1 MHVAGRLPRIAI
13 AGSLAQKPRQG
24 GHTWQFLNYLLGLR
38 GIGWE
43 VLFLDRLEPD
53 MCVDA
58 AGNPCAVEDSVN
70 LAYFLDVMRRFGLGE
85 CFSLDFGSGTRV
97 YGMPRAEAR
106 EFLRTSA
113 ALVNVMGFLVD
124 EDLLAAPP
132 LRVFLDTDPGFGQM
146 WCDLGQADLFRGHD
160 RHVTIAENIGSPACT
175 IPTCGIDWITWRQPI
190 VLAEWPAQ
198 PPTLPADGGRFTS
211 IGAWR
216 GPYAPVEHR
225 GHTYGLRVHEFRKY
239 LSLPRMTGSR
249 FEVALDIHAAES
261 RDLAAL
267 AAHGWTLADPA
278 VVACDPWVYR
288 GYLAG
293 SAAKFMATK
302 GMYVDTRSG
311 WFSERS
317 ICYLASGRPVLAQDT
332 GLAGLYPLGTGIVP
346 FTTLEEAASG
356 VAEILGDYP
365 RHARAARAI
374 AEDCFASDAVLG
386 DLLRKLGVA

>member
-1 MHVAGRLPRIAI
+1 MVTRPRIAV

-38 GIGWE
+38 GLGWD
-43 VLFLDRLEPD
+43 VLFLDRLEPG
-53 MCVDA
+53 MCVDV

-70 LAYFLDVMRRFGLGE
+70 LAYFLDVMRRFGLAE
-85 CFSLDFGSGTRV
+85 CFSLDYGSGTQV
-97 YGMPRAEAR
+97 YGIPRAETL

-113 ALVNVMGFLVD
+113 ALINVMGFLVD
-124 EDLLAAPP
+124 EELLAAAP

-160 RHVTIAENIGSPACT
+160 RHVTIAENIGRPDCR

-190 VLAEWPAQ
+190 VLAEWPVQA
-198 PPTLPADGGRFTS
+198 PVLPADGGRFTS

-225 GHTYGLRVHEFRKY
+225 GMTYGLRVHEFRKCIR
-239 LSLPRMTGSR
+239 LPALTGGR
-249 FEVALDIHAAES
+249 FEVALDIHAAET
-261 RDLAAL
+261 RDLTLL
-267 AAHGWTLADPA
+267 AEHGWTLADPA
-278 VVACDPWVYR
+278 IVACDPWVYR
-288 GYLAG
+288 DYLGG
-293 SAAKFMATK
+293 SAAEFMATK

-332 GLAGLYPLGTGIVP
+332 GLAGLYPLGTGIIP
-346 FTTLEEAASG
+346 FTTVEQAAAG

-365 RHARAARAI
+365 RRARAARTI
-374 AEDCFASDAVLG
+374 AEDCFDSRIVLA
-386 DLLRKLGVA
+386 DLLRKIGVA

>member
-1 MHVAGRLPRIAI
+1 MPATRIAV

-24 GHTWQFLNYLLGLR
+24 GHTWQFVNYLLGLR
-38 GIGWE
+38 KLGWD
-43 VLFLDRLEPD
+43 VLFLDRLEEG
-53 MCVDA
+53 MCVDS
-58 AGNPCAVEDSVN
+58 AGNPCGVDDSVN
-70 LAYFLDVMRRFGLGE
+70 LAYVLDVMRRFGLE
-85 CFSLDFGSGTRV
+85 DAFSLDYAGGTRV
-97 YGMPRAEAR
+97 FGRSRAESL

-113 ALVNVMGFLVD
+113 AVVNVMGFLVD
-124 EDLLAAPP
+124 EELLAAPP

-160 RHVTIAENIGSPACT
+160 RHVTIAENIGKAGCM

-190 VLAEWPAQ
+190 VLDEWPAQ
-198 PPTLPADGGRFTS
+198 PPALPADGGRFTS

-216 GPYAPVEHR
+216 GPYAPVEYR
-225 GHTYGLRVHEFRKY
+225 GKTYGLRVHEFRKF
-239 LSLPRMTGSR
+239 LALPQRTGGR
-249 FEVALDIHAAES
+249 FEVALDIHAAET

-267 AAHGWTLADPA
+267 AEHGWTLADPA
-278 VVACDPWVYR
+278 IVACDPWVYR
-288 GYLAG
+288 DYLGG
-293 SAAKFMATK
+293 SAAEFMATK
-302 GMYVDTRSG
+302 GMYVDTHSG

-332 GLAGLYPLGTGIVP
+332 GLAGLYPTGAGLLT
-346 FTTLEEAASG
+346 FTTRDEAAAG

-365 RHARAARAI
+365 RHARAARAL